1 MAFNIEETT
10 MKRFLMM
17 VVIFAIMAA
26 PAVAITLPIGANGY
40 YVETIANSFVT
51 SSVLAAQAFYNYSV
65 PGATFPLMSVD
76 PNYSGSQA
84 GTLDTTGLA
93 TSSFNQTTGLF
104 NFGSP
109 YPYCPSC
116 PNASAISYAAA
127 DLSTGSLHA
136 YGQGVSN
143 ASAQSYAFMSDTLT
157 FTVAGADAS
166 TVTPITIT
174 WSLDGSWSY
183 NPISWSGEVD
193 AGLTLGGQVL
203 ADMLGNNFDPL
214 AFVGAPD
221 TGQSGWDSF
230 SYASDTFTDIDFTGV
245 YDLVGASATLPFSM
259 SLLVWPGGGFA
270 NGGLTAYATTIDFSN
285 TGQVGLILP
294 NNVSFTSN
302 SGVFLTGQPSVPEPA
317 TLSLVILPLLG
328 LGFLRWRR
336 RA

>member
-10 MKRFLMM
+10 MKRFSMM
-17 VVIFAIMAA
+17 VVIFAMMAA
-26 PAVAITLPIGANGY
+26 PAVATTLPIGVNGY
-40 YVETIANSFVT
+40 YVETVANTFVT
-51 SSVLAAQAFYNYSV
+51 TSQLAAQAFYNYGIA
-65 PGATFPLMSVD
+65 GATFPAKSVD
-76 PNYSGSQA
+76 PYYSGSQA

-93 TSSFNQTTGLF
+93 TSSFDQTAGVKLPDVIDYGPGPT
-104 NFGSP
+104 
-109 YPYCPSC
+109 YT
-116 PNASAISYAAA
+116 ASSYAAA
-127 DLSTGSLHA
+127 SLATGSLHA
-136 YGQGVSN
+136 FGQGVGYSE
-143 ASAQSYAFMSDTLT
+143 AQTYAFMSDTLN
-157 FTVAGADAS
+157 FTIADATAS
-166 TVTPITIT
+166 TVTPIAVHWT
-174 WSLDGSWSY
+174 LDGTWSY

-203 ADMLGNNFDPL
+203 ADMLGDNLHPL

-259 SLLVWPGGGFA
+259 SLLVWPGGGLSA
-270 NGGLTAYATTIDFSN
+270 DGLTAFATSIDFSN

-294 NNVSFTSN
+294 SNVTFTSD
-302 SGVFLTGQPSVPEPA
+302 SGVFLTSQSSAVPEPA

-328 LGFLRWRR
+328 MGFVRWRR